1 MTRGA
6 PARIAVVGAGVTGLA
21 AAHHLL
27 ELAGSRRLPIEVALI
42 EARDRL
48 GGVVS
53 SLRRDG
59 FLIEE
64 GPDSIIT
71 DKPWARELAERIGL
85 RERLIGTREEYR
97 RSFVVRRGRLE
108 PTPDGFYLLAPTR
121 FLPLVTSRIF
131 SPFGKLRMAMDLLI
145 PRGSQTADESVA
157 EFVTRRLGREAL
169 DRMAQPMIGGIYGA
183 DPEML
188 SLRATFPRFLQMER
202 EHGSVIRAMLAA
214 GRARAAQERAASS
227 RASGPRYGLFVS
239 FDEGL
244 QVLTDALA
252 SRLPSG
258 TARTGVRVTGLAPAG
273 DPLGARWDLTM
284 EARGARD
291 PVREPF
297 DAVILALHGPR
308 SAALVRTFDSD
319 LAVRIDSIAYA
330 TAATVSLGFRESD
343 VAHPMNGFGFV
354 VPTIEGRSIVGCTFG
369 QRKYPGRAPAGH
381 ALIRAFWGNASDGL
395 SEEELLERTLS
406 DLRDLLGLRSGPILS
421 HVARWPGSMPHYAVG
436 HLDLVDGIEARTAT
450 HPGLALAGNAY
461 RGVGIPDCIHSG
473 ETAAE
478 GIIGQIAARAER

>member
-1 MTRGA
+1 MTLQR
-6 PARIAVVGAGVTGLA
+6 PARIAVVGGGITGLA
-21 AAHHLL
+21 AAHRLL
-27 ELAGSRRLPIEVALI
+27 ELAARDRVPLEVALL

-85 RERLIGTREEYR
+85 KDRIIGTQEEYR

-121 FLPLVTSRIF
+121 FLPMVTSRIF
-131 SPFGKLRMAMDLLI
+131 SPLGKLRMAMDSVI

-157 EFVTRRLGREAL
+157 DFVTRRLGREAL
-169 DRMAQPMIGGIYGA
+169 ERMAQPMIGGIYGA

-214 GRARAAQERAASS
+214 GRARLAMEKAAAT

-252 SRLPSG
+252 DRLPAG
-258 TARTGVRVTGLAPAG
+258 TARTGVRVTGLTSRAG
-273 DPLGARWDLTM
+273 TDGACWDLTM
-284 EARGARD
+284 ESRQVDR
-291 PVREPF
+291 PMTESF
-297 DAVILALHGPR
+297 DAVILALHAPR
-308 SAALVRTFDSD
+308 SAVLLRPFD
-319 LAVRIDSIAYA
+319 ADS
-330 TAATVSLGFRESD
+330 SRNES
-343 VAHPMNGFGFV
+343 
-354 VPTIEGRSIVGCTFG
+354 VPSPTR
-369 QRKYPGRAPAGH
+369 QRPP
-381 ALIRAFWGNASDGL
+381 S
-395 SEEELLERTLS
+395 
-406 DLRDLLGLRSGPILS
+406 RSGS
-421 HVARWPGSMPHYAVG
+421 RN
-436 HLDLVDGIEARTAT
+436 AT
-450 HPGLALAGNAY
+450 WDT
-461 RGVGIPDCIHSG
+461 R
-473 ETAAE
+473 
-478 GIIGQIAARAER
+478 